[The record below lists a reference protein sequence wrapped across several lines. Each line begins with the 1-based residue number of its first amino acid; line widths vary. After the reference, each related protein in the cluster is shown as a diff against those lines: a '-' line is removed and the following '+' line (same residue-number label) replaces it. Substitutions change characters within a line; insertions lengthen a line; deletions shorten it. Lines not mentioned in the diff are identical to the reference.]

1 MPLTQGAVPH
11 RASMPGWRMAERRV
25 FSPQEFGAEPGSIGL
40 CTAALQAGIDAAAA
54 VGGVLRLGPGLWRSG
69 ALFLKSGMA
78 LELTEGA
85 TLRGSTQLA
94 DYPLIATRV
103 AGIEMPWPAALV
115 NLIGVQRCALRGAG
129 TVDGDGAGFWASYWA
144 LREQYAPRGLRWA
157 SDYDAQRPR
166 LVLVQDAQDVFVGGG
181 LQLRRSGFWT
191 LHLCY
196 SRQVR
201 VQDLDIR
208 NNDDGRGPS
217 TDGIDIDSSER
228 VLVRRVHIAVNDD
241 AIAFKAGR
249 DADGLRVAR
258 ATRQVLVADVRVSD
272 GATGVAFGSETSG
285 GFERVRVRRLRVQ
298 APVPVGLLVKSART
312 RGGWAQDIRLTDV
325 RLDGVAVPLRIT
337 LDWNPAYS
345 RAVLPPAE
353 VQNAPAH
360 WHTLTAPVPPSSGL
374 MRLQSLT
381 LQRLHASGA
390 RTAFE
395 VDAEAQAPIG
405 TLHLQ
410 HCTIAAAQGGHLLD
424 VQAVRFEGC
433 HLQLG
438 TPVVLQRA
446 GVAQGL
452 PAALQRIDPAHPRR
466 DVSALA
472 PEVQDVQ

>member
-1 MPLTQGAVPH
+1 
-11 RASMPGWRMAERRV
+11 
-25 FSPQEFGAEPGSIGL
+25 
-40 CTAALQAGIDAAAA
+40 
-54 VGGVLRLGPGLWRSG
+54 
-69 ALFLKSGMA
+69 
-78 LELTEGA
+78 
-85 TLRGSTQLA
+85 
-94 DYPLIATRV
+94 
-103 AGIEMPWPAALV
+103 
-115 NLIGVQRCALRGAG
+115 
-129 TVDGDGAGFWASYWA
+129 
-144 LREQYAPRGLRWA
+144 
-157 SDYDAQRPR
+157 
-166 LVLVQDAQDVFVGGG
+166 
-181 LQLRRSGFWT
+181 
-191 LHLCY
+191 
-196 SRQVR
+196 
-201 VQDLDIR
+201 
-208 NNDDGRGPS
+208 
-217 TDGIDIDSSER
+217 
-228 VLVRRVHIAVNDD
+228 VHIAVNDD

>member
-1 MPLTQGAVPH
+1 
-11 RASMPGWRMAERRV
+11 MAERRV
-25 FSPQEFGAEPGSIGL
+25 FTPQDFGATPDGPAP
-40 CTAALQAGIDAAAA
+40 CTAALQAGIAAAA
-54 VGGVLRLGPGLWRSG
+54 AAGGVLRLGTGVWRSG
-69 ALFLKSGMA
+69 ALFLQSGMA
-78 LELTEGA
+78 LEIAEGA
-85 TLRGSTQLA
+85 TLRGSTDIA
-94 DYPLIATRV
+94 DYPLIDTRV
-103 AGIEMPWPAALV
+103 AGIEMPWPAALI
-115 NLIGVQRCALRGAG
+115 NLVGVQRCALRGAG
-129 TVDGDGAGFWASYWA
+129 TIDGDGAGFWAHYWA
-144 LREQYAPRGLRWA
+144 LRAQYAPRGLRWA

-166 LVLVQDAQDVFVGGG
+166 LVLMQDAQDVFVGGG

-217 TDGIDIDSSER
+217 TDGIDIDSSEH
-228 VLVRRVHIAVNDD
+228 VLVRRVRIAVNDD

-249 DADGLRVAR
+249 DADGQRGAR
-258 ATRQVLVADVRVSD
+258 APRDVLVADIDVHD

-285 GFERVRVRRLRVQ
+285 GFERVRVRRLRVR
-298 APVPVGLLVKSART
+298 APVPVGVLVKSART
-312 RGGWAQDIRLTDV
+312 RGGWARDLRLTDV

-353 VQNAPAH
+353 AANAPAH
-360 WHTLTAPVPPSSGL
+360 WHTLAAPVPAAEGL
-374 MRLQSLT
+374 MRLHGLR

-390 RTAFE
+390 HTAFE
-395 VDAEAQAPIG
+395 VDADALAPIG
-405 TLHLQ
+405 SLHLQ
-410 HCTIAAAQGGHLLD
+410 HCAIAAAHGGHLLD
-424 VQAVRFEGC
+424 VQAVHFEGC
-433 HLQLG
+433 RLQLG

-452 PAALQRIDPAHPRR
+452 PAALQTIAPDHPRR

>member
-1 MPLTQGAVPH
+1 
-11 RASMPGWRMAERRV
+11 MADRRV
-25 FSPQEFGAEPGSIGL
+25 FTPQDFGAEPGGMGL
-40 CTAALQAGIDAAAA
+40 CTAALQAGIEAAAA

-69 ALFLKSGMA
+69 ALFLKSDMT
-78 LELTEGA
+78 LELAEGA
-85 TLRGSTQLA
+85 TLRGSTALA
-94 DYPLIATRV
+94 DYPLIDTRV

-115 NLIGVQRCALRGAG
+115 NLVGVQRCALRGAG
-129 TVDGDGAGFWASYWA
+129 TLDGDGAGFWARYWA

-166 LVLVQDAQDVFVGGG
+166 LVLVQSAQDIFVGGG
-181 LQLRRSGFWT
+181 LQMKRSGFWT

-201 VQDLDIR
+201 VQDLSIR

-228 VLVRRVHIAVNDD
+228 VLVRRVQIAVNDD

-258 ATRQVLVADVRVSD
+258 ATRDVLVADIDVHD

-285 GFERVRVRRLRVQ
+285 GFERVRVRRLRVR
-298 APVPVGLLVKSART
+298 APVPVGVLVKSART
-312 RGGWAQDIRLTDV
+312 RGGWAQDLRLTDV

-345 RAVLPPAE
+345 RATLPPAE
-353 VQNAPAH
+353 AAHAPTH
-360 WHTLTAPVPPSSGL
+360 WRTLATPVPAAQGL
-374 MRLQSLT
+374 MQLRSLT
-381 LQRLHASGA
+381 LQRLQASGA
-390 RTAFE
+390 STAFE
-395 VDAEAQAPIG
+395 VDADALAPIG
-405 TLHLQ
+405 RLTLQ
-410 HCTIAAAQGGHLLD
+410 HCAIAAAQGGHLLD

-452 PAALQRIDPAHPRR
+452 PAALQRIEPAHPRR

>member
-1 MPLTQGAVPH
+1 MSSPAVTAPPMPPI
-11 RASMPGWRMAERRV
+11 ERRV
-25 FSPQEFGAEPGSIGL
+25 FTPQDFGAEPAAPGL
-40 CTAALQAGIDAAAA
+40 VTAALQAGIDAAAA
-54 VGGVLRLGPGLWRSG
+54 AGGVLRLGPGVWRSG

-78 LELTEGA
+78 LELAEGA
-85 TLRGSTQLA
+85 TLRGSPQRA
-94 DYPLIATRV
+94 DYPLIDTRV
-103 AGIEMPWPAALV
+103 AGIEMRWPAALV
-115 NLIGVQRCALRGAG
+115 NLIGVQHCALRGAG
-129 TVDGDGAGFWASYWA
+129 TIDGDGAGFWAAYWA

-166 LVLVQDAQDVFVGGG
+166 LVLVQSAQDIFVGGG
-181 LQLRRSGFWT
+181 LRLRRSGFWT

-258 ATRQVLVADVRVSD
+258 ATRDVLVADCHVTD

-285 GFERVRVRRLRVQ
+285 GFERVRVRRLRVR
-298 APVPVGLLVKSART
+298 APVPVGVLVKSART

-345 RAVLPPAE
+345 RAVLPAAE
-353 VQNAPAH
+353 AAQAPAH
-360 WHTLTAPVPPSSGL
+360 WRLLTTPVPAAQGL
-374 MRLQSLT
+374 MHLKSLT

-395 VDAEAQAPIG
+395 VDADAQAPIG
-405 TLHLQ
+405 TLQLRQ
-410 HCTIAAAQGGHLLD
+410 CAIAAAHGGHLLD

-438 TPVVLQRA
+438 TPVVLQQA

-472 PEVQDVQ
+472 PEAQDVQ